1 MNQLSTEA
9 ALEQR
14 SFMVYVERDDKGG
27 VEEAEGRVR
36 GYCAPYNGAVCRN
49 YIVGRGLVWF
59 NISQDNAGGWRNEE
73 ITLAIKQEL
82 VNTLQEP
89 CRAAAEAMLCH
100 YAFPDCSIK
109 AGEAAGLPLC
119 YEDCVAIKYELTIIG
134 LWRHYYVLPR
144 QMFCYSEWT
153 KLLRQREKGVTVRS
167 RGHFRLPECETLPR
181 MAATNANS
189 TCTKSG
195 ITDMRYDL
203 ATSKFGIK

>member
-1 MNQLSTEA
+1 
-9 ALEQR
+9 
-14 SFMVYVERDDKGG
+14 MVYVERDDKGG
-27 VEEAEGRVR
+27 AEEAEGRVR

-82 VNTLQEP
+82 VDTLQEP

-119 YEDCVAIKYELTIIG
+119 YEDCVAIKYELNNLIVVSL
-134 LWRHYYVLPR
+134 LWSFLISFPGK
-144 QMFCYSEWT
+144 CSAT
-153 KLLRQREKGVTVRS
+153 PSGRS
-167 RGHFRLPECETLPR
+167 CSSSGRRG
-181 MAATNANS
+181 S
-189 TCTKSG
+189 Q
-195 ITDMRYDL
+195 
-203 ATSKFGIK
+203 